1 MIYITNRFDSIRLPF
16 SEDMLQW
23 LQDTYPFSNYH
34 LVEIL

>member
-1 MIYITNRFDSIRLPF
+1 MIYITNKFDSIRLPF

-34 LVEIL
+34 TVEIL